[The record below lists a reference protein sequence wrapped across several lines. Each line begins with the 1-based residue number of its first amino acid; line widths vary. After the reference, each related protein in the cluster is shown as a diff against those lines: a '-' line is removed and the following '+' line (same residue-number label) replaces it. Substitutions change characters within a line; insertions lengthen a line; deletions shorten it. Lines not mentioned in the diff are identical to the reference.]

1 MPAKQR
7 RKFVEI
13 YIPEREKW
21 IDEKLRELAV
31 ERFKGSYNRAL
42 WAVVRVGLKVWKRKA
57 K

>member
-7 RKFVEI
+7 RRFVEI

-57 K
+57 R